1 MPNVYDES
9 LFFVSK
15 CGTLQSPETFSCLL
29 DEILNVLMLKLD
41 GILVRSHCAFL
52 HASRSIFGP
61 FSRAIALSSKQDD
74 VCTNDAKKLER
85 RKYQA
90 VPRGY
95 RTLSVRF
102 FGIAIYKLFLSHSI
116 PKKYLPVGLTRILE
130 LIKCNGVLY

>member
-15 CGTLQSPETFSCLL
+15 CGTLQSPETFSCFL

-74 VCTNDAKKLER
+74 VCTNDAKKMER
-85 RKYQA
+85 RKY
-90 VPRGY
+90 
-95 RTLSVRF
+95 
-102 FGIAIYKLFLSHSI
+102 
-116 PKKYLPVGLTRILE
+116 
-130 LIKCNGVLY
+130 